1 MGKQNFHKILCWIL
15 LCSSVLWFILLAP
28 TFTDFAGTDPFR
40 SALQTTHQISLLTDG
55 YASTEVINRQSA
67 DKDRAVL
74 LSASQQLGS
83 GSNEFKGI
91 KHENSIAEDCNGRY
105 VYMYKLPAKFNDLL
119 LRECRELSGWTNM
132 CPHIA
137 NSGLGQPLLQ
147 QGLLG
152 GPEAAGS
159 SWFDTNQF
167 TAEVIFHERMKRY
180 RCLTPHP
187 SKATAFYVPFYA
199 GFDMSRHVRDH
210 NLTARD
216 RAGIELVQFLRSKP
230 QWKKR
235 GGRDHFMVIG
245 RIARD
250 FMRGQDSPR
259 AWGNKFLLHPEIMNM
274 SSLLIE
280 AQPRDKNQHGI
291 PYPSYFH
298 PRNRSEIDRW
308 QKRMRSKRRQI
319 LFSFA
324 GAPRPRLERASIRGQ
339 ILEQCSSSPRCELLR
354 CQKGLSICN
363 EPSEV
368 MRLFSD
374 SVFCLQPQGDSFTRR
389 SIFDSMLAGCIPVF
403 FTEHSAYTQYKW
415 HLPRNRSSYSVYI
428 PEKSV
433 QRSGNRSI
441 EQHLQSLSADQ
452 VESMRREVIGL
463 IPSLTYADPRHSNVD
478 FTDSFDLTLQG
489 LVNKISQGE
498 DENSP
503 VQPSTNSRGHGS
515 NVRRKSRLVL
525 T

>member
-1 MGKQNFHKILCWIL
+1 MEKQNFHKILCCIL
-15 LCSSVLWFILLAP
+15 ICSSVLWFILLAP
-28 TFTDFAGTDPFR
+28 PFAGTDPFTR
-40 SALQTTHQISLLTDG
+40 TFQTTHLLTNG
-55 YASTEVINRQSA
+55 YALTEAVNTQSA
-67 DKDRAVL
+67 DTDRTIFRTETH
-74 LSASQQLGS
+74 QLGS

-91 KHENSIAEDCNGRY
+91 TNEKLIAEDCNGRY
-105 VYMYKLPAKFNDLL
+105 VYMYTLPSEFNEFL
-119 LRECRELSGWTNM
+119 LRDCEELSSWMNM

-147 QGLLG
+147 WGKFG
-152 GPEAAGS
+152 GSKADSEAAGS

-180 RCLTPHP
+180 RCLTPNP

-199 GFDMSRHVRDH
+199 GFDMSRHVRDR
-210 NLTARD
+210 NLTVRD

-230 QWKKR
+230 QWKKK

-259 AWGNKFLLHPEIMNM
+259 SWGNKLLLLPEMKNM

-280 AQPRDKNQHGI
+280 AKPCDKNQHGI

-298 PRNRSEIDRW
+298 PRNWSEIEWW
-308 QKRMRSKRRQI
+308 QKKMRSKKRQI

-324 GAPRPRLERASIRGQ
+324 GAPRPRLDRASIRGR
-339 ILEQCSSSPRCELLR
+339 ILEQCSSSPRCELLK

-363 EPSEV
+363 EPAEV
-368 MRLFSD
+368 MRLFTN

-415 HLPRNRSSYSVYI
+415 HLPENRSSYSVFI

-433 QRSGNRSI
+433 QRAGNLSI
-441 EQHLQSLSADQ
+441 EQHLQSLRTDE
-452 VESMRREVIGL
+452 VESMRREVIRL
-463 IPSLTYADPRHSNVD
+463 IPSFTIADPSHSNVD
-478 FTDSFDLTLQG
+478 FTDSFDLALQG
-489 LVNKISQGE
+489 VVNKITQA
-498 DENSP
+498 ENMTIHRINCP
-503 VQPSTNSRGHGS
+503 
-515 NVRRKSRLVL
+515 
-525 T
+525 